1 MYVVDEFIST
11 CYLYEILREAY
22 KTSEEPNVVDQL
34 MYKIEIEKPIIGLE
48 SLAKTNMR
56 KLLMGTGPIV

>member
-1 MYVVDEFIST
+1 MLFI
-11 CYLYEILREAY
+11 YEILREAY

-56 KLLMGTGPIV
+56 K